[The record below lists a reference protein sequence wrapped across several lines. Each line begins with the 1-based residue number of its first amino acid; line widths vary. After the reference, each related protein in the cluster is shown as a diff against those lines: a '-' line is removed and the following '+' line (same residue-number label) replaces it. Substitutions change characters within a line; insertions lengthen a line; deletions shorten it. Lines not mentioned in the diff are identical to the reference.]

1 MTKYDILK
9 YYEIAL
15 RDVENIIG
23 VNSTSNFRID
33 KICIRIIPNYLGT
46 FSSNNIPRM
55 KNNTCCIVNTDSNN
69 KPGTHWTCL
78 FKYKDKIYF
87 YDSFARDY
95 KILSPYWK
103 HKKWINTNTNDADQ
117 SLYEKDCA
125 SRSIAWL
132 LTFEKYKTKSINI
145 I

>member
-1 MTKYDILK
+1 MSNFDILK
-9 YYEIAL
+9 YYETAL

-23 VNSTSNFRID
+23 DNSTSNFRID
-33 KICIRIIPNYLGT
+33 KICMQIIPNYLGT

-55 KNNTCCIVNTDSNN
+55 KNNTCCIVNTDATN

-95 KILSPYWK
+95 RIL
-103 HKKWINTNTNDADQ
+103 
-117 SLYEKDCA
+117 
-125 SRSIAWL
+125 
-132 LTFEKYKTKSINI
+132 
-145 I
+145 